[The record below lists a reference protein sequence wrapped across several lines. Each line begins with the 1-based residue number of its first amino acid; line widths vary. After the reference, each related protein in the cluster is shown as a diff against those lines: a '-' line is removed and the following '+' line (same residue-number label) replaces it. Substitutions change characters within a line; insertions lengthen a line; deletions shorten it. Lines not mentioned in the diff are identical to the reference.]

1 MLGALLVLSLSQAP
15 TPEAPPV
22 EPPPAPAAS
31 AQCEG
36 CSLTPKDV
44 PSKTH
49 LLERQLRD
57 LDVRI
62 AAVNESWPPSSVMLM
77 FVGVSFGPLCTVFG
91 AWMTAV
97 GAAAIPALLV
107 PGIVMLVVGV
117 VGVAVLVLGAL
128 QASRHTD
135 DARAERAA
143 LTKERDKVQAEL
155 DASPHAARMTPAAP
169 LFALEF

>member
-57 LDVRI
+57 LDVRL
-62 AAVNESWPPSSVMLM
+62 AAVHDSWPPSSVMLM
-77 FVGVSFGPLCTVFG
+77 FVGVSFGPLCTVLG
-91 AWMTAV
+91 AVML
-97 GAAAIPALLV
+97 AASYAIPALLV
-107 PGIVMLVVGV
+107 PGIVVLAVGL
-117 VGVAVLVLGAL
+117 VGVAVLVWGAL
-128 QASRHTD
+128 QASRNTD
-135 DARAERAA
+135 AVRAERAA

-155 DASPHAARMTPAAP
+155 DALPHAARMTPAAP